1 MSLSNVLTLLIAAAL
16 LAAVWQLRQINV
28 QLRSIANQSGSRDAD
43 SIHDATHPAFSV
55 QQLRR
60 ARQRFEIEYRNQL
73 RLEAELYESAEWHSR
88 SERSA
93 LSSQVRERL
102 RAVCEA
108 LVQCEC
114 AWKEYEWMVEGNI
127 SVAVGSESRTTVLQS
142 FRDLLLH
149 TRGTPVAMTVAPN
162 SEKVRRVEEILAN
175 WAGRLAGTT
184 AEALAIHIPSTTDEA
199 FEIETEEKLRSLTL
213 VRQ

>member
-1 MSLSNVLTLLIAAAL
+1 MSLSDVLTLLIAAAL
-16 LAAVWQLRQINV
+16 LAAVWQLRHINV
-28 QLRSIANQSGSRDAD
+28 QMESIANQAGSRDAED

-55 QQLRR
+55 LQLRR

-73 RLEAELYESAEWHSR
+73 RLEAELYGSNEWHSR

-102 RAVCEA
+102 RTVCEA

-114 AWKEYEWMVEGNI
+114 AWKEYEWMVEGNR
-127 SVAVGSESRTTVLQS
+127 SVATGSESRTTVLQS
-142 FRDLLLH
+142 FRDLLPH
-149 TRGTPVAMTVAPN
+149 TRGTPVAMTAVPN

-199 FEIETEEKLRSLTL
+199 FEVATEEKLRSLA
-213 VRQ
+213 RQ